1 MTKGETE
8 LNANPWRGTGVV
20 FLALLVAW
28 GAGVANAQSPKRDM
42 TAHNWQRMA
51 DDYRKRG
58 NDAKALEAYDKAFEA
73 AGKSRN
79 WLPIS
84 ATLFSAEIRLR
95 KLDTKE
101 ALKTLD
107 RYDAEDIKK
116 MSAPWRLKMLRTRGR
131 ILAAQGRE
139 TEAWAAFKK
148 ALAVEHAQ

>member
-1 MTKGETE
+1 
-8 LNANPWRGTGVV
+8 LNANRWRSIGGV

-28 GAGVANAQSPKRDM
+28 GAGAANAQSAKQDM
-42 TAHNWQRMA
+42 TARDWQRMG
-51 DDYRKRG
+51 DNYRKRG

-107 RYDAEDIKK
+107 RYDAEDVEK

-148 ALAVEHAQ
+148 ALAVEHAE

>member
-1 MTKGETE
+1 M
-8 LNANPWRGTGVV
+8 NANRWRSIGGV

-28 GAGVANAQSPKRDM
+28 GAGAANAQSAKQDM
-42 TAHNWQRMA
+42 TARDWQRMG
-51 DDYRKRG
+51 DNYRKRG

-107 RYDAEDIKK
+107 RYDAEDVEK

-148 ALAVEHAQ
+148 ALAVEHAE